1 MDMSSQPTLADIST
15 ADGVVPAV
23 YVPAKTGNIFVL
35 DRRNGH
41 LIVPAPET
49 PVPGGAVPGER
60 LSPTQ
65 PFSELSFRPRAK
77 MTGEDMWG
85 GSIFDQLACRIMFH
99 RLRYD
104 GPFTPPSLQGTLVF
118 PGDFGMFEWGG
129 IAVDPNRQIAI
140 ANPMSIPFVSK
151 LLPRGPNNPAAP
163 NGQHPA
169 GTETGVQPM
178 YGAPFGV
185 QLNAFLSPLGLPC
198 LTPPWGSMA
207 GIDLKTNKVVWQH
220 RVGTIRDSSPIP
232 MALGIGVPMLG
243 GPLVTAG
250 GVTFLTG
257 TLDYYIRAFDV
268 TDGKLLW
275 RDRLPAGGQ
284 STPMSYEEN
293 GRQYVVTVDGGHGSF
308 GTKLG
313 DYVRAYALPSSK

>member
-1 MDMSSQPTLADIST
+1 
-15 ADGVVPAV
+15 
-23 YVPAKTGNIFVL
+23 
-35 DRRNGH
+35 
-41 LIVPAPET
+41 
-49 PVPGGAVPGER
+49 
-60 LSPTQ
+60 
-65 PFSELSFRPRAK
+65 
-77 MTGEDMWG
+77 
-85 GSIFDQLACRIMFH
+85 
-99 RLRYD
+99 
-104 GPFTPPSLQGTLVF
+104 
-118 PGDFGMFEWGG
+118 
-129 IAVDPNRQIAI
+129 
-140 ANPMSIPFVSK
+140 
-151 LLPRGPNNPAAP
+151 
-163 NGQHPA
+163 
-169 GTETGVQPM
+169 M

-284 STPMSYEEN
+284 STPMSYEED